1 MLLSPRVKVI
11 GASVD
16 EGNWLNEALVVVDSG
31 DLTGAF
37 NGLSCGFV
45 VGSPFVEV
53 AGLPT
58 VITSDVAAVVDHGV
72 DVDRVER
79 DVVLASV
86 SGTGYVELPFAE
98 EEFCFTPCFELLAMA
113 IIAPTS
119 AAVTRVAAMQMAM
132 KHRMVRD
139 RHLITARRW
148 GRAVPSTFSWMR
160 GR

>member
-1 MLLSPRVKVI
+1 VLDRWAVLLSPRAKVI

-58 VITSDVAAVVDHGV
+58 VRVSDVAAVVDHGT

-86 SGTGYVELPFAE
+86 SETVYMELPSTKEASSFTTSL
-98 EEFCFTPCFELLAMA
+98 EFLAIA

-119 AAVTRVAAMQMAM
+119 AAVKRMAEMQMAM
-132 KHRMVRD
+132 KHRMV
-139 RHLITARRW
+139 
-148 GRAVPSTFSWMR
+148 
-160 GR
+160 